1 MNQKLFKQIKNE
13 WRSNLWLALELFIVS
28 VVMWYIVDY
37 IYVSYA
43 LVHEPLGFNAEHC
56 YRIDV
61 GVLNEKSPDYVA
73 DATGE
78 EWEEWRHTLE
88 ERLRQRPE
96 IESVGL
102 GFCCYP

>member
-43 LVHEPLGFNAEHC
+43 LVHEPLGFNTEHC
-56 YRIDV
+56 YRINV
-61 GVLNEKSPDYVA
+61 GTLNEKSPDYIA
-73 DATGE
+73 DASGE
-78 EWEEWRHTLE
+78 EWEEWQSYAR
-88 ERLRQRPE
+88 RA
-96 IESVGL
+96 SASAS
-102 GFCCYP
+102 